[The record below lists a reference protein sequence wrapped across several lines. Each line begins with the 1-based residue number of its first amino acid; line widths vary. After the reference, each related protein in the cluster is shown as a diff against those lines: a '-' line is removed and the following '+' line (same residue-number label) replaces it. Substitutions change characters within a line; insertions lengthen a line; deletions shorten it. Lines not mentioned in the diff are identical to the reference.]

1 MNILFYPEYEVLRLN
16 DDLMEQPTEPGWLLR
31 LTISPVDIVSS
42 LKANLARAAS
52 DARHAQQTREEES
65 LATIQVWNTTTKRE
79 EDA

>member
-1 MNILFYPEYEVLRLN
+1 
-16 DDLMEQPTEPGWLLR
+16 MEQPTEPGWLLR